1 MQQLPRLSADRG
13 GGGDTRQ
20 QLGVTERLKQT
31 KKKQKKQANQ
41 EVKPASS
48 DARQHAA

>member
-13 GGGDTRQ
+13 GGGDTHQ
-20 QLGVTERLKQT
+20 QLGVTERLKQN
-31 KKKQKKQANQ
+31 KKNANQ

-48 DARQHAA
+48 DARQHVA

>member
-20 QLGVTERLKQT
+20 QLGVIERLKQT
-31 KKKQKKQANQ
+31 KKTS
-41 EVKPASS
+41 KPGSKTC
-48 DARQHAA
+48 QQ

>member
-20 QLGVTERLKQT
+20 QLGVTERLKQ
-31 KKKQKKQANQ
+31 KKQANQ
-41 EVKPASS
+41 EVKPASR

>member
-20 QLGVTERLKQT
+20 QLGVTEQLKQ
-31 KKKQKKQANQ
+31 KKKQANQ
-41 EVKPASS
+41 EVKAASS